1 MQISICCHSECQD
14 KCKNYVKDQIKTH
27 TNIIQYQIK
36 LCSRSRNINYVDI
49 EERTMYICMCK
60 CIILTYVQN
69 NRTVTCKLK
78 EADRSRIHVFY

>member
-36 LCSRSRNINYVDI
+36 VCRRARNINYVDI
-49 EERTMYICMCK
+49 EEH
-60 CIILTYVQN
+60 LYVQVHN
-69 NRTVTCKLK
+69 IDLCAK
-78 EADRSRIHVFY
+78 